1 MAASDFRIMVGYDG
15 SEGSRD
21 ALEFARRL
29 ADPLR
34 AGLSVATAL
43 AYEPLPLG
51 PAYGEHRPE
60 RFEEIF
66 ALASDQLG
74 AQPFER
80 HELTGRSP
88 ARELNRLASDSGVD
102 LLVVGSSHRGL
113 LGRLYP
119 GAVSASLLSGAPCP
133 VAVIPRG
140 FAATAARPIELIG
153 VGFDARPEAEEALR
167 RAEELA
173 VSLRARLELIAVVS
187 FRPSLS
193 DELAHPLDVRAVE
206 RDRLTEAI
214 AKAGSASRAE
224 LASTEVLDGDPADLL
239 AERSGRLDLIVI
251 GSRGY
256 GPVAG
261 VLLGG
266 VGSRLIRNAM
276 GPVIVVPAVERDTTA
291 ARAETGAA
299 VSS

>member
-1 MAASDFRIMVGYDG
+1 MAAPDFRILVGYDG

-21 ALEFARRL
+21 ALEFARSL
-29 ADPLR
+29 ADSLG

-43 AYEPLPLG
+43 THEPLPLG
-51 PAYGEHRPE
+51 PAYGEGRPE
-60 RFEEIF
+60 RFEEII
-66 ALASDQLG
+66 ALAADHLG
-74 AQPFER
+74 AQPFDR

-88 ARELNRLASDSGVD
+88 ARELSRLARESGVD
-102 LLVVGSSHRGL
+102 LLVVGSSHRGP

-133 VAVIPRG
+133 VAVVPRG
-140 FAATAARPIELIG
+140 FAATTSRPIERIG
-153 VGFDARPEAEEALR
+153 VGFDARPEAEQALL
-167 RAEELA
+167 RADDLA

-193 DELAHPLDVRAVE
+193 DEMAHPLDVRAVE
-206 RDRLTEAI
+206 RDRLTAAVAEA
-214 AKAGSASRAE
+214 ASASRAE
-224 LASTEVLDGDPADLL
+224 VASTEVLDGDPGDLL
-239 AERSGRLDLIVI
+239 AERSGRLDLIVV

-256 GPVAG
+256 GPVTG

-276 GPVIVVPAVERDTTA
+276 SPVIVVPAVERDATEK
-291 ARAETGAA
+291 RGETGAA